1 MKTKLKPVAAAAAV
15 MLAGAVAAPA
25 FAQSAGAPAS
35 AASAAKAAKDDS
47 VQTVEV
53 TGIRA
58 SLETSVNIKKNAN
71 AVVDALSAEDVGKL
85 PDSDVGESLGRIPGV
100 SVDREFGQGSS
111 VSIRGSDP
119 QMTYTTLNGQTVAS
133 TGWYDQKSVDRSFNY
148 SLLPSELIGGMDVYK
163 TQQADLTEG
172 GIGGTVIVKTRKPLD
187 LAANTAFVSAKV
199 SKGTVSTDPDKDVSG
214 MYSWRSDDRRY
225 GVLVAGAFEKGIYI
239 RRGIESDTRWSGDV
253 EPTTF
258 VQNRQR
264 SALNLTL
271 QAKPVENLDLGLNY
285 LKLALTGDNSNTSQ
299 YLFQTASPDNNPN
312 GPATPCV
319 MNSVGVCVSSNI
331 SAADATDEF
340 VQTWARKARMTSDSL
355 VLNGSYKLDDWKLEA
370 TGGTTKADGGTSETT
385 NYSYS
390 VLNSPPNGGTLPL
403 WSGQINA
410 TGKEIY
416 ITPGTPQGYTTA
428 NLPATVGPAG
438 SWATTQGPN
447 SDKENFVQLD
457 ATKDLDWG
465 GLTSFKF
472 GARATKHTFAQNTLR
487 ANFAATPVLANTAS
501 LYDGTM
507 DMGTPGWSAPRPDID
522 AMMAN
527 TNANITS
534 WSEERDGYAVLQERN
549 TSAYGMFE
557 FEKDQWRGNF
567 GLRYVHT
574 NASATGYKFDG
585 SALAAGDIAQNQG
598 WSSSLSSDKASYGYF
613 LPSFNAAF
621 NLQKDTIL
629 RLAASRAMTRPNF
642 ANMLPAQ
649 QSGYEDGVAGNE
661 TMVYGSPGLK
671 PMMSNQFDLGLE
683 HYYGR
688 GNLVSVDYFHKSISN
703 FITTTTAYN
712 QQIGVVSPDSG
723 LDSWTVSHYVNAGG
737 GKIDGLEFQVNHDFD
752 NGFGVN
758 GNYTFSHAV
767 APASSYVDAVPV
779 FTQSSRNTF
788 NLAGYYETSV
798 YSARLAYNWRSK
810 YMLREDPY
818 WYGNRWH
825 DSYGTLDLSLG
836 YNITPKIRLGFD
848 ATNLLKQKDL
858 EYGTSGTP
866 STQKVSLQDG
876 YPAWSF
882 MGETTYRIGLSAKF

>member
-1 MKTKLKPVAAAAAV
+1 MKTKLTPIAAAAAV
-15 MLAGAVAAPA
+15 MIAGAVAAPA
-25 FAQSAGAPAS
+25 FAQSAAAPAP
-35 AASAAKAAKDDS
+35 AASAAKPAKDES

-53 TGIRA
+53 SGIRA
-58 SLETSVNIKKNAN
+58 SLQTSVNIKKNAN

-85 PDSDVGESLGRIPGV
+85 PDSDVGESLGRVSGV

-148 SLLPSELIGGMDVYK
+148 SLLPSELIGGIEVYK

-187 LAANTAFVSAKV
+187 LPANTAFVSAKV
-199 SKGTVSTDPDKDVSG
+199 SEGTVSTEPDKDLSG
-214 MYSWRSDDRRY
+214 MYSWRSADRRF
-225 GVLVAGAFEKGIYI
+225 GVLVAGAVEKGVYI

-258 VQNRQR
+258 VQNRTR
-264 SALNLTL
+264 DALNLTL
-271 QAKPVENLDLGLNY
+271 QAKPVEGLDLGLNY
-285 LKLALTGDNSNTSQ
+285 MNLALTGDNSNTSQ
-299 YLFQTASPDNNPN
+299 YLFQTASPANNPN

-319 MNSVGVCVSSNI
+319 ENSVGVCVTSNI

-340 VQTWARKARMTSDSL
+340 VQTWARKAKMTSDSL

-370 TGGTTKADGGTSETT
+370 IGGTTKAKGGTSETT
-385 NYSYS
+385 NYSYYAG
-390 VLNSPPNGGTLPL
+390 NLPT
-403 WSGQINA
+403 WSGQIDA
-410 TGKEIY
+410 TGKEIH
-416 ITPGTPQGYTTA
+416 ISPGSPQSYTTA
-428 NLPATVGPAG
+428 DLPATIGPAG

-447 SDKENFVQLD
+447 SDKENFGQLD
-457 ATKDLDWG
+457 VTKDLDWN

-472 GARATKHTFAQNTLR
+472 GARATEHTFAKNTLR
-487 ANFAATPVLANTAS
+487 ANFAATPVLADMAD
-501 LYDGTM
+501 LYSGTM
-507 DMGTPGWSAPRPDID
+507 DMGTPGWSAPKPDID

-534 WSEERDGYAVLQERN
+534 WSEERDGYGVLQEHN

-557 FEKDQWRGNF
+557 FEKDQLRGNF
-567 GLRYVHT
+567 GLRYIHT
-574 NASATGYKFDG
+574 RATATGYKFDG
-585 SALAAGDIAQNQG
+585 TPLAAGDIAQNQG
-598 WSSSLSSDKASYGYF
+598 WGTSLYSQEASYGHF
-613 LPSFNAAF
+613 LPSLNLAY

-629 RLAASRAMTRPNF
+629 RFAASRAMTRPNF
-642 ANMLPAQ
+642 DNMFLAQ
-649 QSGYEDGVAGNE
+649 ESGYEDGVAGNE
-661 TMVYGSPGLK
+661 TMVYGSPSLK
-671 PMMSNQFDLGLE
+671 PMMSTQFDLGLE
-683 HYYGR
+683 QYYGR

-703 FITTTTAYN
+703 FITTVTAHD

-737 GKIDGLEFQVNHDFD
+737 GRIDGLELQINHDFN

-758 GNYTFSHAV
+758 GNYTFAKAT

-779 FTQSSRNTF
+779 FTQSSRNTV
-788 NLAGYYETSV
+788 NLAGYYENSI
-798 YSARLAYNWRSK
+798 YSARLAYNWRSR

-825 DSYGTLDLSLG
+825 DAYGTLDLSLG

-866 STQKVSLQDG
+866 STQKVPLQDG

-882 MGETTYRIGLSAKF
+882 MGERTYRIGLSAKF

>member
-1 MKTKLKPVAAAAAV
+1 MKTKLTPIAAAAAV
-15 MLAGAVAAPA
+15 MIAGAVAAPA
-25 FAQSAGAPAS
+25 FAQSAAAPAP
-35 AASAAKAAKDDS
+35 AASAAKPAKDES

-53 TGIRA
+53 SGIRA
-58 SLETSVNIKKNAN
+58 SLQTSVNIKKNAN

-85 PDSDVGESLGRIPGV
+85 PDSDVGESLGRVSGV

-148 SLLPSELIGGMDVYK
+148 SLLPSELIGGIEVYK

-187 LAANTAFVSAKV
+187 LPANTAFVSAKV
-199 SKGTVSTDPDKDVSG
+199 SEGTVSTEPDKDLSG
-214 MYSWRSDDRRY
+214 MYSWRSADRRF
-225 GVLVAGAFEKGIYI
+225 GVLVAGAVEKGVYI

-258 VQNRQR
+258 VQNRTR
-264 SALNLTL
+264 DALNLTL
-271 QAKPVENLDLGLNY
+271 QAKPVEGLDLGLNY
-285 LKLALTGDNSNTSQ
+285 MNLALTGDNSNTSQ
-299 YLFQTASPDNNPN
+299 YLFQTASPANNPN

-319 MNSVGVCVSSNI
+319 ENSVGVCVTSNI

-340 VQTWARKARMTSDSL
+340 VQTWARKAKMTSDSL

-370 TGGTTKADGGTSETT
+370 IGGTTKAKGGTSETT
-385 NYSYS
+385 NYSYYAG
-390 VLNSPPNGGTLPL
+390 NLPT
-403 WSGQINA
+403 WSGQIDA
-410 TGKEIY
+410 TGKEIH
-416 ITPGTPQGYTTA
+416 ISPGSPQSYTTA
-428 NLPATVGPAG
+428 DLPATIGPAG

-447 SDKENFVQLD
+447 SDKENFGQLD
-457 ATKDLDWG
+457 VTKDLDWN

-472 GARATKHTFAQNTLR
+472 GALATEHTFAKNTLR
-487 ANFAATPVLANTAS
+487 ANFAATPVLADTAD
-501 LYDGTM
+501 LYSGTM
-507 DMGTPGWSAPRPDID
+507 DMGTPGWSAPKPDID

-534 WSEERDGYAVLQERN
+534 WSEERDGYGVLQEHN

-557 FEKDQWRGNF
+557 FEKDQLRGNF
-567 GLRYVHT
+567 GLRYIHT
-574 NASATGYKFDG
+574 RATATGYKFDG
-585 SALAAGDIAQNQG
+585 TPLAAGDIAQNQG
-598 WSSSLSSDKASYGYF
+598 WGTSLYSQEASYGHF
-613 LPSFNAAF
+613 LPSLNLAY

-629 RLAASRAMTRPNF
+629 RFAASRAMTRPNF
-642 ANMLPAQ
+642 DNMFLAQ
-649 QSGYEDGVAGNE
+649 ESGYEDGVAGNE
-661 TMVYGSPGLK
+661 TMVYGSPSLK
-671 PMMSNQFDLGLE
+671 PMMSTQFDLGLE
-683 HYYGR
+683 QYYGR

-703 FITTTTAYN
+703 FITTVTAHD

-737 GKIDGLEFQVNHDFD
+737 GRIDGLELQINHDFN

-758 GNYTFSHAV
+758 GNYTFAKAT

-779 FTQSSRNTF
+779 FTQSSRNTV
-788 NLAGYYETSV
+788 NLAGYYENSI
-798 YSARLAYNWRSK
+798 YSARLAYNWRSR

-825 DSYGTLDLSLG
+825 DAYGTLDLSLG

-866 STQKVSLQDG
+866 STQKVPLQDG

-882 MGETTYRIGLSAKF
+882 MGERTYRIGLSAKF

>member
-1 MKTKLKPVAAAAAV
+1 MKTKLTPVAAAAAAV

-25 FAQSAGAPAS
+25 FAQSAAAPAP
-35 AASAAKAAKDDS
+35 AASAARAAKDDS

-53 TGIRA
+53 SGIRA
-58 SLETSVNIKKNAN
+58 SLQTSVNIKKNAN

-85 PDSDVGESLGRIPGV
+85 PDSDVGESLGRIAGV
-100 SVDREFGQGSS
+100 SVDRQFGQGSS

-148 SLLPSELIGGMDVYK
+148 SLLPSELIGGMEVYK

-172 GIGGTVIVKTRKPLD
+172 GIGGTVIVKTRKPLE
-187 LAANTAFVSAKV
+187 LPANTAFISAKV
-199 SKGTVSTDPDKDVSG
+199 AKGTVSTDPDKDVSG
-214 MYSWRSDDRRY
+214 MYSWRSADKAY
-225 GVLVAGAFEKGIYI
+225 GVLVAGAFEKGMYI

-264 SALNLTL
+264 SALNVTL
-271 QAKPVENLDLGLNY
+271 QAKPIESIDLGLNY

-299 YLFQTASPDNNPN
+299 YLFLTAPPHNNPD
-312 GPATPCV
+312 GPGDSCQ
-319 MNSVGVCVSSNI
+319 MNSYGVCVKSNI

-355 VLNGSYKLDDWKLEA
+355 TLNGSWKVSDWKLEA
-370 TGGTTKADGGTSETT
+370 IGGTTKASGGTSETT
-385 NYSYS
+385 NYSYYAG
-390 VLNSPPNGGTLPL
+390 NLPL
-403 WSGQINA
+403 WFGQVDA
-410 TGKEIY
+410 TGKEIHVY
-416 ITPGTPQGYTTA
+416 PGSSQSYTTA
-428 NLPATVGPAG
+428 ALPATISPAG

-447 SDKENFVQLD
+447 SDKENFGQLD
-457 ATKDLDWG
+457 VTKDLEWG
-465 GLTSFKF
+465 PLTSFKF
-472 GARATKHTFAQNTLR
+472 GVRGSKHTFAKNTLR
-487 ANFAATPVLANTAS
+487 ANFAETAINANTAD

-507 DMGTPGWSAPRPDID
+507 KMGTPGWSAPRPDID

-534 WSEERDGYAVLQERN
+534 WSEERDGYGVLQERN
-549 TSAYGMFE
+549 TSAYGMFD
-557 FEKDQWRGNF
+557 FEQDKWRGNF

-574 NASATGYKFDG
+574 KATATGYKFDG
-585 SALAAGDIAQNQG
+585 SALANGDIAQNQG
-598 WSSSLSSDKASYGYF
+598 WSNTLSSDKASYGYV
-613 LPSFNAAF
+613 LPSLNLAY

-629 RLAASRAMTRPNF
+629 RFAASRGMTRPNF
-642 ANMLPAQ
+642 DNMFQAQ
-649 QSGYEDGVAGNE
+649 QSGYEDAVAGNE
-661 TMVYGSPGLK
+661 TMVYGSPSLK
-671 PMMSNQFDLGLE
+671 PMLSNQFDLSLE

-688 GNLVSVDYFHKSISN
+688 GSLVSVDYFHKNINN
-703 FITTTTAYN
+703 FITTVTAHD

-737 GKIDGLEFQVNHDFD
+737 GKIDGLEFQVNQAFD
-752 NGFGVN
+752 SGFGVL
-758 GNYTFSHAV
+758 GNYTFARAT

-788 NLAGYYETSV
+788 NLGGYFENST
-798 YSARLAYNWRSK
+798 YSARLTYNWRSK

-825 DSYGTLDLSLG
+825 DAYGTLDMSLG
-836 YNITPKIRLGFD
+836 YNITDKIRLGLD

-866 STQKVSLQDG
+866 STQKVPLQAG

-882 MGETTYRIGLSAKF
+882 MGETTYRVGLSAKF

>member
-15 MLAGAVAAPA
+15 LLAGAVAAPA
-25 FAQSAGAPAS
+25 LAQSAGAPAP
-35 AASAAKAAKDDS
+35 AASAVKAARDDA

-53 TGIRA
+53 SGIRA
-58 SLETSVNIKKNAN
+58 SLQTSVNIKKNAN

-85 PDSDVGESLGRIPGV
+85 PDSDVGESLGRISGV

-148 SLLPSELIGGMDVYK
+148 SLLPSELIGGIDIYK

-187 LAANTAFVSAKV
+187 LPANTAFVSAKV
-199 SKGTVSTDPDKDVSG
+199 AKGTVSTDPDKDLAGV
-214 MYSWRSDDRRY
+214 YSWRSADRAY
-225 GVLVAGAFEKGIYI
+225 GILVAGDFEKGVYI

-258 VQNRQR
+258 VQNRTR

-271 QAKPVENLDLGLNY
+271 QAKPVEGLELGLNY
-285 LKLALTGDNSNTSQ
+285 MNLALTGDNSNTSQ
-299 YLFQTASPDNNPN
+299 YLFQTASPANNPD

-319 MNSVGVCVSSNI
+319 MNSVGVCVTSNI
-331 SAADATDEF
+331 SAANATDEF
-340 VQTWARKARMTSDSL
+340 VQTWARKAKMTSDSL
-355 VLNGSYKLDDWKLEA
+355 VLNGSYRLDDWKLEA
-370 TGGTTKADGGTSETT
+370 VGGTTKAKGGTSETT
-385 NYSYS
+385 NYSYYA
-390 VLNSPPNGGTLPL
+390 GDLPL
-403 WSGQINA
+403 WSGQIDA
-410 TGKEIY
+410 TGKEIH
-416 ITPGTPQGYTTA
+416 ISPGSSQSYTTA
-428 NLPATVGPAG
+428 NLPATIGPAG

-447 SDKENFVQLD
+447 SDKENFGQLD
-457 ATKDLDWG
+457 VTKDLDWQ

-472 GARATKHTFAQNTLR
+472 GARSTQHTLAKNTLR
-487 ANFAATPVLANTAS
+487 ANFAATPVLADTAD
-501 LYDGTM
+501 LYSGTM
-507 DMGTPGWSAPRPDID
+507 DMGTPGWSAPKPDID

-534 WSEERDGYAVLQERN
+534 WSEERDGYGVLQEHN

-574 NASATGYKFDG
+574 KATSTGYKFDG
-585 SALAAGDIAQNQG
+585 SPLAAGDIAQNQG
-598 WSSSLSSDKASYGYF
+598 WSTTLSSEKASYSEF
-613 LPSFNAAF
+613 LPSLNVAF

-629 RLAASRAMTRPNF
+629 RFAAARAMTRPNF
-642 ANMLPAQ
+642 DNMFQAQ

-661 TMVYGSPGLK
+661 TMVYGSPSLK

-683 HYYGR
+683 QYYGH
-688 GNLVSVDYFHKSISN
+688 GNLVSVDVFHKTINN
-703 FITTTTAYN
+703 FITSVTAHD

-737 GKIDGLEFQVNHDFD
+737 GKIDGVEFQVNHGFD
-752 NGFGVN
+752 NGFGVI
-758 GNYTFSHAV
+758 GNYTFAKAT

-779 FTQSSRNTF
+779 FTQSSRNTV
-788 NLAGYYETSV
+788 NLAGYFENSI
-798 YSARLAYNWRSK
+798 YSARLAYNWRSR

-825 DSYGTLDLSLG
+825 DAYGTLDLSLG

-866 STQKVSLQDG
+866 STQKVPLQDG

-882 MGETTYRIGLSAKF
+882 MGETTYRVGLSAKF

>member
-25 FAQSAGAPAS
+25 FAQSAAAPAA
-35 AASAAKAAKDDS
+35 AASAAKAAKDDP

-53 TGIRA
+53 SGIRA
-58 SLETSVNIKKNAN
+58 SLQTSVNIKRNAN

-111 VSIRGSDP
+111 VSVRGSDP

-187 LAANTAFVSAKV
+187 LPANTAFVSAKAA
-199 SKGTVSTDPDKDVSG
+199 KGTVSTSPDKDVSG
-214 MYSWRSDDRRY
+214 MYSWRSADKTF
-225 GVLVAGAFEKGIYI
+225 GVLVAGAIEKGEYI

-258 VQNRQR
+258 VQNRTR
-264 SALNLTL
+264 SALNVTL
-271 QAKPVENLDLGLNY
+271 QAKPVESLELGLNY

-299 YLFQTASPDNNPN
+299 YLFLTAPPDNNPN
-312 GPATPCV
+312 GPADTCQV
-319 MNSVGVCVSSNI
+319 NSFGVCVKSSI

-355 VLNGSYKLDDWKLEA
+355 VLNGSWKASDWKLEGVA
-370 TGGTTKADGGTSETT
+370 GTTKADGGTSETT
-385 NYSYS
+385 NYSYYAG
-390 VLNSPPNGGTLPL
+390 NLPL
-403 WSGQINA
+403 WSGQVDA
-410 TGKEIY
+410 TGKEIR
-416 ITPGTPQGYTTA
+416 ISPASSQNYTTA
-428 NLPATVGPAG
+428 NLPATIGPAG

-447 SDKENFVQLD
+447 SDKENFGQLD
-457 ATKDLDWG
+457 ATKDLEWG
-465 GLTSFKF
+465 ALTSFKF
-472 GARATKHTFAQNTLR
+472 GVRASKHTFAKNTLR
-487 ANFAATPVLANTAS
+487 ANFADTAVLANTAD

-507 DMGTPGWSAPRPDID
+507 KTGTPGWSAPRPDID

-534 WSEERDGYAVLQERN
+534 WAEERDGYGVLQERN
-549 TSAYGMFE
+549 TSAYGMFD
-557 FEKDQWRGNF
+557 FEKDEWRGNF
-567 GLRYVHT
+567 GLRYTHT
-574 NASATGYKFDG
+574 RATATGYKFDG
-585 SALAAGDIAQNQG
+585 SALATGDIAQNQG
-598 WSSSLSSDKASYGYF
+598 WSNTLSSDKASYSDF
-613 LPSFNAAF
+613 LPSLNLAY

-629 RLAASRAMTRPNF
+629 RFAASRAMTRPNF
-642 ANMLPAQ
+642 DNMFQAQ
-649 QSGYEDGVAGNE
+649 QSGYEDAVAGNE
-661 TMVYGSPGLK
+661 TMVFGSPGLK
-671 PMMSNQFDLGLE
+671 PMMSNQFDLSLE

-688 GNLVSVDYFHKSISN
+688 GSLVSVDFFHKSISN
-703 FITTTTAYN
+703 FITTVT
-712 QQIGVVSPDSG
+712 QHDQKIGVVSPDSG

-737 GKIDGLEFQVNHDFD
+737 GKIDGLELQVNQAFD
-752 NGFGVN
+752 SGFGVV
-758 GNYTFSHAV
+758 GNYTFARAT
-767 APASSYVDAVPV
+767 APAGSYVDAVPV

-788 NLAGYYETSV
+788 NLGGYFENSI
-798 YSARLAYNWRSK
+798 YSARLTYNWRSR

-825 DSYGTLDLSLG
+825 DAYGTLDLSLG
-836 YNITPKIRLGFD
+836 YNITSKLRLGFD

-858 EYGTSGTP
+858 EYGTSGTT
-866 STQKVSLQDG
+866 STQKVPLQAG

>member
-15 MLAGAVAAPA
+15 LLAGAVTAPA
-25 FAQSAGAPAS
+25 FAQSAAAPAP
-35 AASAAKAAKDDS
+35 AASANAAKDE
-47 VQTVEV
+47 VQKVEV
-53 TGIRA
+53 SGIRA
-58 SLETSVNIKKNAN
+58 SLQTSVNIKKNAN

-85 PDSDVGESLGRIPGV
+85 PDSDVGESLGRVPGV

-133 TGWYDQKSVDRSFNY
+133 TGWYDQKSIDRSFNY

-163 TQQADLTEG
+163 SQEADLTEG

-187 LAANTAFVSAKV
+187 LPANTAFVSAKV
-199 SKGTVSTDPDKDVSG
+199 AKGTVSTSPDKDVSG
-214 MYSWRSDDRRY
+214 VYSWRSADRSF
-225 GVLVAGAFEKGIYI
+225 GVLLAGALEKGEYI

-258 VQNRQR
+258 VQNRTR
-264 SALNLTL
+264 SALNVTL

-299 YLFQTASPDNNPN
+299 YLFLTGSPDSNPN
-312 GPATPCV
+312 GPADTCQT
-319 MNSVGVCVSSNI
+319 NAFGVCVHSTI

-355 VLNGSYKLDDWKLEA
+355 ALNAAFKLSDWKFEA
-370 TGGTTKADGGTSETT
+370 VGGTTKASGGTSETT
-385 NYSYS
+385 NYSYYA
-390 VLNSPPNGGTLPL
+390 GGLPL
-403 WSGQINA
+403 WSGSVDA
-410 TGKEIY
+410 SGKEILISPSSSQNY
-416 ITPGTPQGYTTA
+416 STA
-428 NLPATVGPAG
+428 NLPSTIGPAG

-447 SDKENFVQLD
+447 SDKENFAQLD
-457 ATKDLDWG
+457 VTKDLEWG
-465 GLTSFKF
+465 PLTSFKF
-472 GARATKHTFAQNTLR
+472 GVRATKHTFAKNTLR
-487 ANFAATPVLANTAS
+487 ANFAATAVLANTAD

-507 DMGTPGWSAPRPDID
+507 RTGTPGWYAPKPDID

-534 WSEERDGYAVLQERN
+534 WSEERDGYGMLQEKN
-549 TSAYGMFE
+549 NSAYGMFE

-574 NASATGYKFDG
+574 DATATGYKFDG
-585 SALAAGDIAQNQG
+585 SPLAAGDIAQNQG
-598 WSSSLSSDKASYGYF
+598 WSNTLSSEKASYGYV
-613 LPSFNAAF
+613 LPSLNLAY

-629 RLAASRAMTRPNF
+629 RFAAARAMTRPNF
-642 ANMLPAQ
+642 DNMFLAQ

-671 PMMSNQFDLGLE
+671 PMMSTQFDLSLE
-683 HYYGR
+683 QYYGR
-688 GNLVSVDYFHKSISN
+688 GSLVSVDFFHKNIDN
-703 FITTTTAYN
+703 FITTVTAN
-712 QQIGVVSPDSG
+712 DQHIGVVSPDSG

-737 GKIDGLEFQVNHDFD
+737 GKIDGFELQLNQAFD
-752 NGFGVN
+752 NGFGVV
-758 GNYTFSHAV
+758 GNYTYARAT

-779 FTQSSRNTF
+779 FTQSSRNTY
-788 NLAGYYETSV
+788 NLGGYFENST
-798 YSARLAYNWRSK
+798 YSARLTYNWRSK

-825 DSYGTLDLSLG
+825 DAYGTLDLSLG
-836 YNITPKIRLGFD
+836 YNITDKVRLGFD
-848 ATNLLKQKDL
+848 ATNLTKQKDL
-858 EYGTSGTP
+858 EYGTSGTA
-866 STQKVSLQDG
+866 STQKVPLQAG

>member
-1 MKTKLKPVAAAAAV
+1 MKTKLTPIAAAAAV
-15 MLAGAVAAPA
+15 MLAGAVTAPA
-25 FAQSAGAPAS
+25 FAQSAGAPAP
-35 AASAAKAAKDDS
+35 AASASKDEA

-53 TGIRA
+53 SGIRA
-58 SLETSVNIKKNAN
+58 SLQTAVNIKKNAN

-85 PDSDVGESLGRIPGV
+85 PDSDVGESLGRVAGV

-148 SLLPSELIGGMDVYK
+148 SLLPSELIGGIDIYK
-163 TQQADLTEG
+163 TQEADLTEG

-187 LAANTAFVSAKV
+187 LPANTAFVSAKV
-199 SKGTVSTDPDKDVSG
+199 AKGTVSTDPDKDFSG
-214 MYSWRSDDRRY
+214 VYSWRSADRTY
-225 GVLVAGAFEKGIYI
+225 GALIAGAIEKGVYI

-258 VQNRQR
+258 VQNRTR
-264 SALNLTL
+264 KALNLTL

-285 LKLALTGDNSNTSQ
+285 MNLSLTGDNSNTSQ
-299 YLFQTASPDNNPN
+299 YLFQTASPAADPN
-312 GPATPCV
+312 APATPCV
-319 MNSVGVCVSSNI
+319 TNSFGVCVSSNI
-331 SAADATDEF
+331 TAANATDEF
-340 VQTWARKARMTSDSL
+340 VQTWARKAKMTSDSL
-355 VLNGSYKLDDWKLEA
+355 VLNGSYKLSDWKLEA
-370 TGGTTKADGGTSETT
+370 VGGTTKAKGGTSETT
-385 NYSYS
+385 NYSYYAG
-390 VLNSPPNGGTLPL
+390 NLPT
-403 WSGQINA
+403 WSGQIDA
-410 TGKEIY
+410 TGKEIH
-416 ITPGTPQGYTTA
+416 IMPGSNQSYTTA
-428 NLPATVGPAG
+428 DLPATIGPAG

-447 SDKENFVQLD
+447 SDKENFGQLD
-457 ATKDLDWG
+457 LTKELDWN

-472 GARATKHTFAQNTLR
+472 GGRATKHTFAKNTLR
-487 ANFAATPVLANTAS
+487 ANFAATPVLANTAD

-507 DMGTPGWSAPRPDID
+507 DMGTPGWSAPKPDID

-534 WSEERDGYAVLQERN
+534 WSEERDGYGVIQERN

-557 FEKDQWRGNF
+557 FEKDAWRGNF

-574 NASATGYKFDG
+574 KASSTGYKFDG
-585 SALAAGDIAQNQG
+585 SPLATGDIAQNQG
-598 WSSSLSSDKASYGYF
+598 WSNTLSTEEASYGYF
-613 LPSFNAAF
+613 LPSLNVAF

-629 RLAASRAMTRPNF
+629 RFAAARAMTRPNF
-642 ANMLPAQ
+642 DNMFQAQ

-661 TMVYGSPGLK
+661 TMVYGSPSLK
-671 PMMSNQFDLGLE
+671 PQMSNQFDLSLE
-683 HYYGR
+683 QYYGR
-688 GNLVSVDYFHKSISN
+688 GNLVSVDIFHKSISN
-703 FITTTTAYN
+703 FITTVTAHD

-723 LDSWTVSHYVNAGG
+723 LDSWTVSRYVNAGG
-737 GKIDGLEFQVNHDFD
+737 GKIDGFELQVNHAFD

-758 GNYTFSHAV
+758 GNYTFAKAT

-788 NLAGYYETSV
+788 NVAGYYENSV

-825 DSYGTLDLSLG
+825 DAYGTLDLSLG
-836 YNITPKIRLGFD
+836 YNITDKIRLGFD

-858 EYGTSGTP
+858 EYGTSGTA
-866 STQKVSLQDG
+866 STQKVPLQAG

-882 MGETTYRIGLSAKF
+882 MGEATYRIGLSAKF